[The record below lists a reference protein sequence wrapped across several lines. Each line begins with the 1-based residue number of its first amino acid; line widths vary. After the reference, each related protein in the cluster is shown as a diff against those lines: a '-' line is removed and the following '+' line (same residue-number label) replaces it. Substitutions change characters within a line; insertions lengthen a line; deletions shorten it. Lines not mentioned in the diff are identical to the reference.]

1 MRKLLGI
8 GAFIAG
14 FIGYSQIHMYLIMSL
29 NYNIIVLVVIP
40 LCALLSLCLG
50 IVTWKQKEGVF
61 SYATLLATAGIAGAV
76 FGMTLFV
83 LSD

>member
-8 GAFIAG
+8 GAIIAG
-14 FIGYSQIHMYLIMSL
+14 FLGHHKISMYLFMSL
-29 NYNIIVLVVIP
+29 NTNIIVLVVIP

-50 IVTWKQKEGVF
+50 IVTWKQKEEVF

-76 FGMTLFV
+76 FGMTFMV
-83 LSD
+83 LT

>member
-50 IVTWKQKEGVF
+50 IVTWKQKEEVF